1 METDITERST
11 KKGRIIGI
19 DYGKRRVGIAIS
31 DPLKLFSIPVGT
43 FPPREAL
50 KEVSKIRGDEGI
62 EAIVVGW
69 PLTEE
74 GEEGEATERVQRF
87 INRLKKA
94 HPGVPLHKVDERYSS
109 RRAVSALVEANV
121 KKKSRRQKGR
131 IDSAAAA
138 IILQDYLDESV

>member
-1 METDITERST
+1 MSEPIIE
-11 KKGRIIGI
+11 GRIIGI

-43 FPPREAL
+43 FPPKEAL
-50 KEVSKIRGDEGI
+50 AVLSKIRDDKGLVE
-62 EAIVVGW
+62 IVIGW
-69 PLTEE
+69 PLTLD

-94 HPGVPLHKVDERYSS
+94 YPGIPLHKMDERYSS
-109 RRAVSALVEANV
+109 RRAVSALVDANV
-121 KKKSRRQKGR
+121 KVKARRQKGR

-138 IILQDYLDESV
+138 IILQDYLDESA